1 VEAVSIRLYET
12 IYLLPCRVQGFFIL
26 YKSDFAMSDTPNYYA
41 IIPANVR
48 YCDELCA
55 NAKLLYGEITAL
67 CHKDGYC
74 YASNQYFA
82 ELYKLKRI
90 QTVTDWI
97 KQLEKSKF
105 IRVELIYRGKEIIQ
119 RRLYIS
125 SADAVQVQRKNVE
138 PTTKKRCT
146 YNEKTLEGT
155 TKKRCDNNTSKIN
168 KEEKEREK
176 EPLENSLSLSFD
188 LFKAVATDFFNT
200 GCTKKE
206 PTKYKRNFAALC
218 NIALGLSD
226 RPIFNEKTVLQYNA
240 SQNEI
245 EAINGEIKA
254 LRGSLDH
261 FDKIREKATKNSKDG
276 YIPRLLEKIISNEE
290 YKTPIIVKENHSG
303 VSTKN
308 SNLGQHQQDPP
319 KGSFS
324 EKCAD
329 LLNLHSMDAVQIAH
343 RIAFD
348 LRLPKD
354 EIILKAVEGF
364 ANWGKKE
371 NIIITNDENIGE
383 VVHQFCEFVK
393 EKNRAK

>member
-1 VEAVSIRLYET
+1 
-12 IYLLPCRVQGFFIL
+12 
-26 YKSDFAMSDTPNYYA
+26 MDTPNYYA

-74 YASNQYFA
+74 YASNKYFSD
-82 ELYKLKRI
+82 LYKLKRA
-90 QTVTDWI
+90 QTITDWI
-97 KQLEKSKF
+97 KQLEKNAF
-105 IRVELIYRGKEIIQ
+105 IRVELIYKEKQIIQ
-119 RRLYIS
+119 RRLYIN
-125 SADAVQVQRKNVE
+125 SADAVQVQRKNDI

-155 TKKRCDNNTSKIN
+155 TEKRCDNNTSLKT

-188 LFKAVATDFFNT
+188 FFQSVANAFFT
-200 GCTKKE
+200 SGCTKKE
-206 PTKYKRNFAALC
+206 PTKYKRNFATLC

-226 RPIFNEKTVLQYNA
+226 AAILSEKSVMHHNP

-245 EAINGEIKA
+245 NAINAEIKA
-254 LRGSLDH
+254 LQGSLEH
-261 FDKIREKATKNSKDG
+261 FDKVREKAVKNSKDG

-290 YKTPIIVKENHSG
+290 YKLPQTVKEKAVG
-303 VSTKN
+303 VNTKN
-308 SNLGQHQQDPP
+308 SSLGQHQQDPP
-319 KGSFS
+319 KDSFS

-329 LLNLHSMDAVQIAH
+329 LLKLHSMDAVQIAH
-343 RIAFD
+343 RIALE

-364 ANWGKKE
+364 ANWGKAQ
-371 NIIITNDENIGE
+371 NIIITNHENIGE
-383 VVHQFCEFVK
+383 VVHQFCQFVI

>member
-1 VEAVSIRLYET
+1 
-12 IYLLPCRVQGFFIL
+12 
-26 YKSDFAMSDTPNYYA
+26 MDTPNYFA

-48 YCDELCA
+48 YCDDLCA

-105 IRVELIYRGKEIIQ
+105 IRVELVYRGKEIIQ

-125 SADAVQVQRKNVE
+125 SADVVQVQRKNDV

-155 TKKRCDNNTSKIN
+155 TEKRCDNNTSIKI

-188 LFKAVATDFFNT
+188 FFQSVANAFFT
-200 GCTKKE
+200 AGCTKKE

-226 RPIFNEKTVLQYNA
+226 AAILSEKTIMQYNA

-245 EAINGEIKA
+245 NAINGEIKA
-254 LRGSLDH
+254 LQGSLDH
-261 FDKIREKATKNSKDG
+261 FDKVREKAVKNSKDG
-276 YIPRLLEKIISNEE
+276 YIPRLIEKIIINEE
-290 YKTPIIVKENHSG
+290 YKMPETVKEKADK
-303 VSTKN
+303 VSPKISN
-308 SNLGQHQQDPP
+308 SGQHQQDPP
-319 KGSFS
+319 KDSFG

-329 LLNLHSMDAVQIAH
+329 LLKLHSIDAVQIAH
-343 RIAFD
+343 RIAAE

-371 NIIITNDENIGE
+371 NIVITNHEYIGE

>member
-1 VEAVSIRLYET
+1 M
-12 IYLLPCRVQGFFIL
+12 
-26 YKSDFAMSDTPNYYA
+26 DNPNYFA

-48 YCDELCA
+48 YCDDLCA

-97 KQLEKSKF
+97 KQLEKNQF

-125 SADAVQVQRKNVE
+125 STDAVQVQRKNVE

-146 YNEKTLEGT
+146 YNEKTLDGT
-155 TKKRCDNNTSKIN
+155 TQKRCDNNTSIKN
-168 KEEKEREK
+168 KEEEEREK
-176 EPLENSLSLSFD
+176 EVLENSLSLSFD
-188 LFKAVATDFFNT
+188 LFKAVATDFFT
-200 GCTKKE
+200 SGCTKKE
-206 PTKYKRNFAALC
+206 PTKYKRNFATLC

-226 RPIFNEKTVLQYNA
+226 SAILSEKTIMQHNA

-245 EAINGEIKA
+245 DAINAEIKA
-254 LRGSLDH
+254 LQDSLDH
-261 FDKIREKATKNSKDG
+261 FDKVREKAVKNSKDG
-276 YIPRLLEKIISNEE
+276 YIPRLLEKIIANEE
-290 YKTPIIVKENHSG
+290 YKLPKTVKENAGG
-303 VSTKN
+303 VNTKN

-319 KGSFS
+319 KDSFS

-329 LLNLHSMDAVQIAH
+329 LLKLHSMDAVQIAH
-343 RIAFD
+343 RIALE

-364 ANWGKKE
+364 ANWGKAQ
-371 NIIITNDENIGE
+371 NIAISNHENIGE
-383 VVHQFCEFVK
+383 VVHQFCQFVI